1 MNFDEPSF
9 IKLIF
14 FLSDIRS
21 WVEELEKTAFSLAPI
36 TDKKK
41 LFRQNYYLTA
51 STLAHIIE
59 RHYYKISR
67 HPQTGKFHI
76 SIIEILHLLR
86 EAKTVVP
93 VPVPG
98 CSNLQYIWHTNAII
112 GFDRSGNPCS
122 VITVITNPGGT
133 IITAFPGLLASNL
146 PNDQA
151 AKPAPLQQES
161 LP

>member
-1 MNFDEPSF
+1 MGRRTG
-9 IKLIF
+9 K
-14 FLSDIRS
+14 
-21 WVEELEKTAFSLAPI
+21 KAFSLAPI

-41 LFRQNYYLTA
+41 RFRQNYYLTA
-51 STLAHIIE
+51 SALAHIIE

-76 SIIEILHLLR
+76 SIIEIFHLVK
-86 EAKTVVP
+86 EAKTAQP
-93 VPVPG
+93 LPVPG
-98 CSNLQYIWHTNAII
+98 CSNLQYIYYTSATI

-146 PNDQA
+146 PHDQA
-151 AKPAPLQQES
+151 AKPAPLQQEP